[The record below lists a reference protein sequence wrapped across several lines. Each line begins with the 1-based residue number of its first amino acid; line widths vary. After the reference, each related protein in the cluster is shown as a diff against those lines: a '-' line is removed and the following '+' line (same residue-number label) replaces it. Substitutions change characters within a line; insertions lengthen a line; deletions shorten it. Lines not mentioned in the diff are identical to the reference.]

1 MATDPVR
8 TADTPRQAGVE
19 LRPARLET
27 DSEEI
32 AALMVEYLTE
42 AIAQLQ
48 QEYGITESPTDLDA
62 VSRSLGAYLPP
73 NGLMIVVEKDAELI
87 GVAALRTLTPG
98 VVEVKRMYVAPQWQG
113 HHLGSALLD
122 RLLHESR
129 ETLGAKTVRLDTCR
143 FMTAAQR
150 LYQSRGFEERS
161 PYEGTEIPEQMQKY
175 WRFFER
181 DSDRSGN

>member
-1 MATDPVR
+1 M
-8 TADTPRQAGVE
+8 
-19 LRPARLET
+19 L
-27 DSEEI
+27 
-32 AALMVEYLTE
+32 EYLTV

-48 QEYGITESPTDLDA
+48 REYGITESPTDLDA
-62 VSRSLGAYLPP
+62 VGRSLGAYLPP
-73 NGLMIVVEKDAELI
+73 NGSLIVAEKDAELI

-122 RLLHESR
+122 RLLLESR
-129 ETLGAKTVRLDTCR
+129 ESLGARIVRLDTCR
-143 FMTAAQR
+143 FMTAAQQ
-150 LYQSRGFEERS
+150 LYQSRGFVERS

-181 DSDRSGN
+181 DLARPGN